1 MATSSETPVSD
12 GGTVGSDNDSVGSSS
27 SSVISLL
34 DRLKSPVA
42 ADIARK
48 RQTKTNPP
56 IGKRPCR
63 GSTSSDPKGIPPS
76 KRVLDF
82 PNEQLKVSGGKVFC
96 TACREELGLKS
107 KIMYSRKS
115 TRAARRN

>member
-48 RQTKTNPP
+48 RQTRQTHPSANDHVGGAPLR
-56 IGKRPCR
+56 ILRAFHRVSVCW
-63 GSTSSDPKGIPPS
+63 TSQMSS
-76 KRVLDF
+76 
-82 PNEQLKVSGGKVFC
+82 
-96 TACREELGLKS
+96 
-107 KIMYSRKS
+107 
-115 TRAARRN
+115 